1 MENEKASAG
10 PSAFGSLLRRYRLA
24 AGLSQEALAERARI
38 SVQGIG
44 ALERGDRRTP
54 QRETLTL
61 LTAALALTADE
72 RRGFEAAAVR
82 QGAARSTRAAVSA
95 GPWPSAPCWSLPLSL
110 TSTVGRESEVGEIA
124 QLVREHRLVT
134 LTGAGGIG
142 KTRTALD
149 VGALFSD
156 DGGGG
161 VLLVELA
168 SLDATLVAETIAVA
182 LGIQEVPNRPLL
194 ETLLAYLRSTKL
206 LLVLDNCEHVVAES
220 ALVVDRLLRTCP
232 MLRILAT
239 SREPLRVAGERVY
252 RLPSLAAPP
261 LGGSAR
267 LSAVE
272 AAAFPAVRLFAERAQ
287 AVDHNFSLT
296 DENAQVVAGIC
307 RRLEGIPLAIELAA
321 ARVSALSPPALAEKL
336 SRRFVLLSGGGRM
349 ALPRQQT
356 MRAAVDWSYELLS
369 QPERRLFERFSIF
382 AGGCVLESAIAVCAD
397 DGEPRADVF
406 DVLSSLVDKSL
417 IVADVNGPAPRYR
430 MLETFRH
437 YAREKL
443 IERGELDAAC
453 RRHAAAHLQLAEDS
467 ERLFR
472 ELPDR
477 EWHAPARLELDNWRA
492 ALEWAFSAHGD
503 VALGQSLVVS
513 LRSIWVSFAAAEG
526 RRWVRLA
533 LERAD
538 ERTAPG
544 VAAEL
549 ERTDASLSEQLGE
562 FNAALA
568 AAFRA
573 VARHRDLAD
582 RVGTA
587 RSQAEAANA
596 LVRLGRPAEAEPLL
610 QEALA
615 VAQAH
620 GRDAF
625 GAKILNLIA
634 EARALRGDFA
644 EARAASAQALAT
656 WRALERG
663 RSVAVALTTRAE
675 LEFRA
680 GAPEA
685 ALQFAAE
692 ALQVCRGQEDRESV
706 ESAIHANMAAY
717 LVTLARYDE
726 ARAHARE
733 ALDISRRIHF
743 PLHAA
748 WALQHLAAIAV
759 LRPQPDP
766 RPIEEL
772 LRAARLMGFVEARY
786 AGLGA
791 ALEPTDKQEYDRI
804 YAALR
809 TALPPDELEF
819 TLTRGAAMSEDDA
832 AEDASHS

>member
-1 MENEKASAG
+1 
-10 PSAFGSLLRRYRLA
+10 
-24 AGLSQEALAERARI
+24 
-38 SVQGIG
+38 
-44 ALERGDRRTP
+44 
-54 QRETLTL
+54 
-61 LTAALALTADE
+61 LTAALALTADQ

-82 QGAARSTRAAVSA
+82 QGAARSTRA
-95 GPWPSAPCWSLPLSL
+95 SLPFSL
-110 TSTVGRESEVGEIA
+110 TSIVGRESEVGEIA
-124 QLVREHRLVT
+124 KLVREHRLVT
-134 LTGAGGIG
+134 LTGPGGIG

-149 VGALFSD
+149 VGATFSD
-156 DGGGG
+156 PAGGG
-161 VLLVELA
+161 VQFVELA
-168 SLDATLVAETIAVA
+168 SLGEARLVAETIAAA
-182 LGIQEVPNRPLL
+182 LGIQEAPNRPLL

-206 LLVLDNCEHVVAES
+206 LLVLDNCEHLIEES
-220 ALVVDRLLRTCP
+220 ALVVDSLLRGTP
-232 MLRILAT
+232 MLRVLAT
-239 SREPLRVAGERVY
+239 SREPLRVPGERVY

-261 LGGSAR
+261 IGGSDR
-267 LSAVE
+267 LSAAE

-296 DENAQVVAGIC
+296 DENAQAVAEIC

-321 ARVSALSPPALAEKL
+321 ARVSALSPAALAEKL
-336 SRRFVLLSGGGRM
+336 SRRFVLLSGGRRT

-382 AGGCVLESAIAVCAD
+382 AGGYALESAIACAD
-397 DGEPRADVF
+397 DGEDQVEVF
-406 DVLSSLVDKSL
+406 DTLSSLVDKSL
-417 IVADVNGPAPRYR
+417 VVADVDGPALRYR

-437 YAREKL
+437 YARQKL

-453 RRHAAAHLQLAEDS
+453 RRHAAAYLRLAEDL
-467 ERLFR
+467 ERLLR
-472 ELPDR
+472 EVPDR
-477 EWHAPARLELDNWRA
+477 EWHVPARVELDNWRA
-492 ALEWAFSAHGD
+492 ALEWAFGAHGD
-503 VALGQSLVVS
+503 VALGQSLVAS
-513 LRSIWVSFAAAEG
+513 LRSIWSSFAAAEG

-533 LERAD
+533 LARAD
-538 ERTAPG
+538 ERTAPD

-549 ERTDASLSEQLGE
+549 ERTDAALSEQLGE

-568 AAFRA
+568 AALRA
-573 VARHRDLAD
+573 VARYRDLAD

-587 RSQAEAANA
+587 RSQAALGNV

-615 VAQAH
+615 VARAH

-644 EARAASAQALAT
+644 EARAASAQALST
-656 WRALERG
+656 CRALGKG
-663 RSVAVALTTRAE
+663 RSVVVTLTTRAE

-685 ALQFAAE
+685 ALQFATE
-692 ALQVCRGQEDRESV
+692 ALQVCSEQEDRESV

-717 LVTLARYDE
+717 LVTSARYDE

-733 ALDISRRIHF
+733 ALGISRRVHF

-759 LRPQPDP
+759 LRPQPVP
-766 RPIEEL
+766 RPVQDL

-786 AGLGA
+786 AALGA
-791 ALEPTDKQEYDRI
+791 ALEPTDKQEYDRVHS
-804 YAALR
+804 ALQ
-809 TALPPDELEF
+809 ALPPGELEF
-819 TLTRGAAMSEDDA
+819 TLTRGAAMSEDEA
-832 AEDASHS
+832 IEEALLV